1 MRRTKIISTIGPA
14 SSNPD
19 ILRQLI
25 REGMDVARLNF
36 SHGDHAT
43 HARNL
48 AAIRQIAD
56 QEKRVVG
63 ILQDLQGPRIRVASL
78 TRSPIELVV
87 GQKVSLSS
95 EPTPPQSDIIPV
107 RGADLAADLRPGH
120 TILVSDGQIELR
132 VLRIEGNR
140 VVAEV
145 VVGGLLESNKGVN
158 VPGVTLT
165 VPTFTEKD
173 RADLAFGL
181 AQGVDWVAMSF
192 VRSAADIQELRDHI
206 GRAGADTPIMAKI
219 EKHEAVASFDEILA
233 AADGIMVARG
243 DLGIEVPA
251 EEVPI
256 IQKVIIDK
264 CNRAGKPVVTAT
276 QMLNSMIENPRPTRA
291 EASDIANAILDGTD
305 AVMLSGETAVG
316 KYPVESVETMAR
328 IATSAEEAFPYGSQ
342 IDWTHEQTPLTPTE
356 AISQA
361 SVGIADELPAAAI
374 ITLTQSGYTARQ
386 IAKYRPRTP
395 ILGITPVLATN
406 RRLTMVWGVQPL
418 LADVRGNTDEM
429 LDAAVQAGRK
439 AGLLSPNDLVVIT
452 AGVPIGGPGRTNLIK
467 IQIA

>member
-1 MRRTKIISTIGPA
+1 MRRTKIICTIGPA
-14 SSNPD
+14 SSSPE

-56 QEKRVVG
+56 EENRVVG
-63 ILQDLQGPRIRVASL
+63 ILQDLQGPRIRIGSL
-78 TRSPIELVV
+78 PQSPIELMT
-87 GQKVSLSS
+87 GQEVALSS
-95 EPTPPQSDIIPV
+95 ESARSQTDIIPV
-107 RGADLAADLRPGH
+107 RGADLATDVGPGH
-120 TILVSDGQIELR
+120 VILIADGQIELR
-132 VLRIEGNR
+132 VLRVEGKR
-140 VVAEV
+140 VIAEV
-145 VVGGLLESNKGVN
+145 VIGGLLESNKGVN
-158 VPGVTLT
+158 VPGVTLS

-181 AQGVDWVAMSF
+181 AHGVDWVAMSF
-192 VRSAADIQELRDHI
+192 VRSAADIQELRRHI
-206 GRAGADTPIMAKI
+206 DQAGVETPIMAKI
-219 EKHEAVASFDEILA
+219 EKHEAVANFDEILA

-243 DLGIEVPA
+243 DLGIEIPA

-328 IATSAEEAFPYGSQ
+328 IAVSAEEAFPYGSQ
-342 IDWTHEQTPLTPTE
+342 IDWTHEQKPLTPTE

-395 ILGITPVLATN
+395 ILGITPLMTTN

-429 LDAAVQAGRK
+429 FDAAVQAGRT
-439 AGLLSPNDLVVIT
+439 AGLLRANDLVVIT